1 MNDQSL
7 NVLFDKV
14 ILSDSKI
21 IVNEVDL
28 FSVKLKISLTPT
40 PLLSYSSKMKLWDQE
55 LKNILDNP
63 AYSEKDKIQ
72 FLEAAINDT
81 SRDAL
86 HSINSYVIDFW
97 HTSPEAEK
105 LIGQYFANKKSQ
117 SPDDPYRI
125 YDHLRFKTK
134 NLIPGVYEM
143 ITDYFSKRESLR
155 LKSPYE
161 GELILGLIYLG
172 KEEEA
177 IGYLELL
184 IDDFLR
190 GKIHHLPLGSRI
202 GDVNL
207 FDLLCLS
214 ERPEIAKKATS
225 LLYFYLAQL
234 KFDAPELDELLY
246 FLDRDKYLQI
256 SKIKFENYAA
266 LNFSVID
273 LADPNVKS
281 GKERFKVVPNALNYF
296 YFMSSNAYRLGEY
309 MGRAL
314 WQEFVKKMPYWEKY
328 DGFPFESH
336 QMCILES
343 SFKDKSLTLEEL
355 RSMLCQVKQTKRFF
369 RDGDYYGNWGD
380 RFLRLVKIAYP
391 NGVSTRQDFD
401 KLDLG
406 QRLTYTSPLRITIPD
421 MADPRDNSKVEELIN
436 DLILCKI
443 LTQNY
448 NLKLSNYDR
457 FIFSLKSLNTNFNSL
472 LEKSQK
478 ITWFD
483 AESSEVPTNYV
494 DFFIVNFLPL
504 LEKVGI
510 EDIEVFQNTR
520 KYENDEYGYE
530 IQVKSDERAYKY
542 TYKEPGTDWYQSQ
555 RLVKMINLLLIQKKT
570 PYRLIEIETGD
581 QTAKFGIFEPSILK
595 PLLDKYGINC
605 WAIHYEDQFNVYNTQ
620 KAGEH

>member
-7 NVLFDKV
+7 NLLFDKV
-14 ILSDSKI
+14 ILSDSQI
-21 IVNEVDL
+21 IINEVDL
-28 FSVKLKISLTPT
+28 FSGKPKISPA
-40 PLLSYSSKMKLWDQE
+40 PAPILSYSSEMKLWDQE

-72 FLEAAINDT
+72 FLEAAISDT
-81 SRDAL
+81 SRDEL

-97 HTSPEAEK
+97 RTSPEAEK
-105 LIGQYFANKKSQ
+105 LIDQYFINKKSQ
-117 SPDDPYRI
+117 YPDNPYRI

-143 ITDYFSKRESLR
+143 ITDYFRKRESLQ

-177 IGYLELL
+177 IAYLEQL

-190 GKIHHLPLGSRI
+190 GKIYYLPLGSRSAD
-202 GDVNL
+202 DVNL
-207 FDLLCLS
+207 FDLICLS
-214 ERPEIAKKATS
+214 ERPEIAKKSLS
-225 LLYFYLAQL
+225 LLYYYLAQL

-273 LADPNVKS
+273 LADPNIKS
-281 GKERFKVVPNALNYF
+281 GNERFKVVPNALNYF
-296 YFMSSNAYRLGEY
+296 HFMPSNAYRLGEY

-328 DGFPFESH
+328 DGFPFESN
-336 QMCILES
+336 QMHILES
-343 SFKDKSLTLEEL
+343 SFKDKSLTQEEL
-355 RSMLCQVKQTKRFF
+355 RSMLFQVKQTKKFYKE
-369 RDGDYYGNWGD
+369 GDYYGNWGD
-380 RFLRLVKIAYP
+380 RFLRLVKTAYP

-401 KLDLG
+401 KLGLG
-406 QRLTYTSPLRITIPD
+406 QRLMYDSPLRITIPD
-421 MADPRDNSKVEELIN
+421 AKDPRDNSRVDELIN
-436 DLILCKI
+436 DMILCKI
-443 LTQNY
+443 LPQNY
-448 NLKLSNYDR
+448 HLKLSNYDR
-457 FIFSLKSLNTNFNSL
+457 FIFSLKFFNTNINTL
-472 LEKSQK
+472 LAKSQK
-478 ITWFD
+478 IAWFD
-483 AESSEVPTNYV
+483 AESSDVPTNYV
-494 DFFIVNFLPL
+494 DFFTVNFLPL
-504 LEKVGI
+504 LKKVGI
-510 EDIEVFQNTR
+510 KDIEVFQNTK
-520 KYENDEYGYE
+520 KYENDEYDYE
-530 IQVKSDERAYKY
+530 IHVKSDERAYKY
-542 TYKEPGTDWYQSQ
+542 TYKETGTDWYQSQ

-605 WAIHYEDQFNVYNTQ
+605 WAIHYEDQFNVH
-620 KAGEH
+620 K